1 MISVGALAR
10 VKVGGLEREFRA
22 RIVVRPC
29 RPCHNTCSWAPYQ
42 WRAKRT
48 KFYHVAF
55 RIFLGGLVN
64 RSTGC
69 RDKTSADIR
78 AARIVAEVIQGPGYR
93 LTLESVNQKLD
104 SLISKVAS
112 IIGESIPVQRDVP
125 RSVISL
131 ATAVETFLDVKKEKL
146 TGPNLLSHP
155 E

>member
-1 MISVGALAR
+1 MEGQENEILPRR
-10 VKVGGLEREFRA
+10 VSDF
-22 RIVVRPC
+22 
-29 RPCHNTCSWAPYQ
+29 
-42 WRAKRT
+42 
-48 KFYHVAF
+48 F
-55 RIFLGGLVN
+55 GGLVN